1 VLLQGA
7 ATGHDG
13 QWPKAARRSA
23 QKEAP
28 IKGLC
33 SPHVLSGGNPC
44 RFANGQS
51 AKWFRQSRLRQI
63 SVEQIEKALRYL
75 YGDTISEPLPDRLVA
90 PL

>member
-1 VLLQGA
+1 VAKSGGA
-7 ATGHDG
+7 I
-13 QWPKAARRSA
+13 SA
-23 QKEAP
+23 KEAP

-33 SPHVLSGGNPC
+33 SPNVLSGGNPC

-51 AKWFRQSRLRQI
+51 AKWFRQSRFRQI
-63 SVEQIEKALRYL
+63 SFEQIESALCLL